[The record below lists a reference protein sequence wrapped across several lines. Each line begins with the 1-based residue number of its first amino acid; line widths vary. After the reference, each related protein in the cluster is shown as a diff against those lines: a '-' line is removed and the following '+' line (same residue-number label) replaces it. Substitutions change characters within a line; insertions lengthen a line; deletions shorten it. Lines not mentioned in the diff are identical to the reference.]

1 MWLDRYFRMSIRALL
16 IDDLVFGKS
25 DNNHPFCS
33 MGDETY

>member
-1 MWLDRYFRMSIRALL
+1 MSIRALQV
-16 IDDLVFGKS
+16 DDLIFGKS